1 MTHFP
6 AAGMAVLIIEDL
18 VSRKWISHVV
28 SSEETHTQVQLGF
41 EQALDAEGLLEPALE
56 RAEAI
61 GRSLDLD
68 GEDQATPILLAV
80 SDNGSQMI
88 AGDTRKFMAMVA
100 IAQHFGRPA
109 TPTDQAWIESLNGT
123 LKAEWPHLNV
133 ITEPAVLRAE
143 LDLIRAEYNTSAAV
157 NDVYSTRCSSTRR
170 TTRSLTAGSILLRHD
185 AILPDSKD
193 SGIKP
198 MAIQGDHPAQSGQRR
213 WNTSPLHRAS
223 RRRRSSFRLHEIST
237 SPQPHPQARPFSLL
251 TPPRSGAHRAVN
263 LARRFAIAGASLL
276 RSPGPHDP
284 GVPAARHAAHG
295 HEAVIVSHQLSI
307 WTPRRSA
314 NSRRLWHDPRRR
326 ECTLASLTTLSF
338 AADGSLVGVDYSEPA
353 ASLLP
358 LASKVV
364 GA

>member
-170 TTRSLTAGSILLRHD
+170 TTRSLTAGSIFFGMTPSFLTQKT
-185 AILPDSKD
+185 A
-193 SGIKP
+193 
-198 MAIQGDHPAQSGQRR
+198 
-213 WNTSPLHRAS
+213 AS
-223 RRRRSSFRLHEIST
+223 NPWRFRVI
-237 SPQPHPQARPFSLL
+237 
-251 TPPRSGAHRAVN
+251 TPPKADKDAGTPHHCTERVDAGAHHSGFMKSQPPLN
-263 LARRFAIAGASLL
+263 
-276 RSPGPHDP
+276 H
-284 GVPAARHAAHG
+284 
-295 HEAVIVSHQLSI
+295 
-307 WTPRRSA
+307 
-314 NSRRLWHDPRRR
+314 
-326 ECTLASLTTLSF
+326 TLKP
-338 AADGSLVGVDYSEPA
+338 D
-353 ASLLP
+353 P
-358 LASKVV
+358 LAC
-364 GA
+364 